1 MAFISED
8 KIGRTNEILSKIDD
22 KNEKITYLRSH
33 IIGKLIEACVNVFV
47 ENEEKIL
54 QGKFESSLIKSL
66 PKQLCEAYKACE
78 KIAYAR
84 IYRSQAV
91 VDIEVGGYNIIYTL
105 IDKFTMA
112 IMNPEKMYSKMLLP
126 RVPEQYDFEAKT
138 TYEKVLS
145 VLDFVSGMTD
155 VYALDLYQKIT
166 GQSLPQL

>member
-1 MAFISED
+1 
-8 KIGRTNEILSKIDD
+8 
-22 KNEKITYLRSH
+22 
-33 IIGKLIEACVNVFV
+33 
-47 ENEEKIL
+47 
-54 QGKFESSLIKSL
+54 
-66 PKQLCEAYKACE
+66 
-78 KIAYAR
+78 
-84 IYRSQAV
+84 
-91 VDIEVGGYNIIYTL
+91 
-105 IDKFTMA
+105 MA